1 MGAVD
6 GRGLPHLTRLSD
18 AHDQLVNYLDTV
30 DATTGHT
37 GWDITLTPDVAG
49 VHVADMSTAWR

>member
-1 MGAVD
+1 MD